1 LSISPGQW
9 PCPTWFPSKI
19 CANVDRVAQGIASF
33 GPASTFSIREELI
46 VTKTGNQE
54 QMWNYW
60 VGQFVCPW
68 YQTFDEAL
76 AAKPFPLPFNGT
88 WPVQD
93 CTVAPDAR
101 LAGIPRR
108 RPVKR
113 WCALSLFQQSATFA
127 RAGRCG

>member
-46 VTKTGNQE
+46 VTKTGNHE

-76 AAKPFPLPFNGT
+76 AANPFPRPFNGT
-88 WPVQD
+88 WPAQD
-93 CTVAPDAR
+93 CTFAP
-101 LAGIPRR
+101 
-108 RPVKR
+108 
-113 WCALSLFQQSATFA
+113 
-127 RAGRCG
+127 